1 MALMDPGGGGG
12 TINVTPADI
21 AAAARTFYNGQNDL
35 TNAWETLQSALDA
48 NSGMAG
54 DDAPAKSF
62 DSKYEPAVAAA
73 WKALRSA
80 TLTLGGVSTGLTQ
93 TANNFVLAD
102 HHSSASKNGKA
113 ATFQPEPVT
122 NDIMIASPSSPIGPG
137 ETVWFLPG
145 PLSKFWPNAHT
156 DKVRA
161 AGTAWHNA
169 ANVIEA
175 VAGRATSTLASLESD
190 DDTTQAIGGF
200 WAQIYSPG
208 NNKTVLAGAHQICQ
222 SLGDACNRYA
232 DAIDSK
238 RSDVKGKLIG
248 AGIAVGVTTIIG
260 ILGTVF
266 TAGGSDAGAGI
277 ADEAEV
283 AAIVGDVAADTSV
296 AVEADVGAVVGGDL
310 VATVE
315 AAADDVPAVETAA
328 AETSEVQGDIEGSL
342 DKAMADAE
350 GDPNLAR
357 LSDSEAATLTRLQEE
372 HPELDFKA
380 SAEERDGEYVDSQ
393 GRTYDQMGNPRAS
406 NFWNPSAAQKFYAAI
421 RGHLLKSMDF
431 TVIDLTGFSEQ
442 SVSDITNFIDSLSPA
457 DQAKIIRI
465 GF

>member
-1 MALMDPGGGGG
+1 MVLVDPGGGGG
-12 TINVTPADI
+12 TINVTPKDI
-21 AAAARTFYNGQNDL
+21 AAAAHTFYAAQSDL
-35 TNAWETLQSALDA
+35 ASAWETLQSALDA

-54 DDAPAKSF
+54 DDDPAKSF
-62 DSKYEPAVAAA
+62 SSKYVPAVSAA

-80 TLTLGGVSTGLTQ
+80 TLTLGGISTGLTQ

-102 HHSSASKNGKA
+102 HHSSARKNGQA
-113 ATFQPEPVT
+113 VTFPPEPVT
-122 NDIMIASPSSPIGPG
+122 DDIVMADPASPIGPG

-161 AGTAWHNA
+161 AGSAWYNA
-169 ANVIEA
+169 ANAVET
-175 VAGRATSTLASLESD
+175 VAGNATGTLASLESN
-190 DDTTQAIGGF
+190 DDTTQAIGNF
-200 WAQIYSPG
+200 WSQVYSPG

-222 SLGDACNRYA
+222 SLGDACHKYA

-238 RSDVKGKLIG
+238 RSDVQGKLIG
-248 AGIAVGVTTIIG
+248 AGIAVGLTTAIG

-266 TAGGSDAGAGI
+266 TGGGSDAGAGV

-283 AAIVGDVAADTSV
+283 AAIVGDVAADTSA
-296 AVEADVGAVVGGDL
+296 AVEADVSAAVGGDL

-315 AAADDVPAVETAA
+315 AAADDVPAVDTAA

-372 HPELDFKA
+372 YPDLDFKA
-380 SAEERDGEYVDSQ
+380 SAEERDGEFVDSQ
-393 GRTYDQMGNPRAS
+393 GRTYDQMGDPKTS
-406 NFWNPSAAQKFYAAI
+406 KYWNPGSAQKFYAAV
-421 RGHLLKSMDF
+421 RAHLLKSMNF

-442 SVSDITNFIDSLSPA
+442 SISDITDFIDSLSPA